1 VVLMTIRPVDLQT
14 ILPKTTE
21 VSKVQSILKENS
33 DAQNSILAT
42 GFQEQLQTSKQRVN
56 KRSKSEN
63 VKIEKDQSKSKQG
76 NENKKHSKKQNR
88 KKLQPNKKHIN
99 HIDVKV

>member
-1 VVLMTIRPVDLQT
+1 MTIRPVDLRT

-21 VSKVQSILKENS
+21 VSKIQSTLKENS

-76 NENKKHSKKQNR
+76 NENKKHSKKQNH
-88 KKLQPNKKHIN
+88 KKLQQNKKHMS

>member
-1 VVLMTIRPVDLQT
+1 MRT
-14 ILPKTTE
+14 ILPKATE
-21 VSKVQSILKENS
+21 VSKIQSTLKENS
-33 DAQNSILAT
+33 DAQNSILAA

-63 VKIEKDQSKSKQG
+63 AKIEKDRSKSKQG
-76 NENKKHSKKQNR
+76 NENRKYSKKQNR
-88 KKLQPNKKHIN
+88 KKLQQNKKHMG

>member
-1 VVLMTIRPVDLQT
+1 MTIRPVDMRT
-14 ILPKTTE
+14 ILPKATE
-21 VSKVQSILKENS
+21 VSKIQSTLKENS
-33 DAQNSILAT
+33 DAQNSILAS

-63 VKIEKDQSKSKQG
+63 VKIEKDRSKSKQG
-76 NENKKHSKKQNR
+76 NENRKYSKKQNR
-88 KKLQPNKKHIN
+88 KKLQQNKKHMG

>member
-1 VVLMTIRPVDLQT
+1 MTIRPVDLRT

-21 VSKVQSILKENS
+21 VSKIQSALKENS

-76 NENKKHSKKQNR
+76 NENKKHSKKQNH
-88 KKLQPNKKHIN
+88 KKLQQNKKHMS